1 MKQIIYLFLFLP
13 MMIWSQSNFDEAEK
27 LFNDKKY
34 EQAQPI
40 LEALLKASP
49 SNLKTIEY
57 LGDIAGSNKKW
68 DAAMFYYKKLKQIK
82 PSEANYFYKYGGAL
96 GMKALEVNKFK
107 ALGMIGEI
115 RESFEKAIK
124 LNPAHI
130 DARWALIEL
139 YITLPVIIGGSETKA
154 LKYANELSKISSV
167 DGYLS
172 RGHIDEYYRRY
183 EAAERQYKKAFSVAS
198 SRVSCQ
204 KLANLYK
211 NKMNDPEKAKI
222 TWDEFNK
229 KNKAIK

>member
-1 MKQIIYLFLFLP
+1 MKKIVFLFLFIP
-13 MMIWSQSNFDEAEK
+13 MMILSQSNFDEAEK

-40 LEALLKASP
+40 FEALHKASP

-57 LGDIAGSNKKW
+57 LGDIAGQDKDW
-68 DAAMFYYKKLKQIK
+68 EEALVYYGKLKQLK

-115 RESFEKAIK
+115 KESFENAIK
-124 LNPAHI
+124 LSPGHI

-139 YITLPVIIGGSETKA
+139 YLKLPGVVGGSETKA
-154 LKYANELSKISSV
+154 LKYANELLKISVV

-172 RGHIDEYYRRY
+172 RGHIDEYYKRY
-183 EAAERQYKKAFSVAS
+183 KSAELQYKKAIATGESLESYQRLAS
-198 SRVSCQ
+198 
-204 KLANLYK
+204 LYK
-211 NKMNDPEKAKI
+211 NKMNEPERARV
-222 TWDEFNK
+222 TLEEFKK
-229 KNKAIK
+229 KNQRSK